1 MAVLAVVAAVFAD
14 AAAAAAVVVLDELHY
29 LEGLVEPQI
38 PCLVLDASGS
48 VEDERKE

>member
-1 MAVLAVVAAVFAD
+1 MAVVAVVAAVFAD
-14 AAAAAAVVVLDELHY
+14 AAAAAAVLDELHC